1 MVKSSYIYV
10 GRGGIPMYM
19 VWNRAVKM
27 SRLHKDQL
35 CKSGALQNLS
45 QPLTLLSPP
54 LMEEAE
60 AGAVEGWVTTG
71 SRRLSKET
79 KELGSSLIGA
89 EWPRFRGCCSVAQ
102 NNRIAVRTR
111 IEISTIPLLF

>member
-1 MVKSSYIYV
+1 MGEG
-10 GRGGIPMYM
+10 GRGHI
-19 VWNRAVKM
+19 WNRAVKM

-35 CKSGALQNLS
+35 CTTAATFS
-45 QPLTLLSPP
+45 QPLTVPPPP

-79 KELGSSLIGA
+79 KRVGLILD
-89 EWPRFRGCCSVAQ
+89 WSRVA
-102 NNRIAVRTR
+102 
-111 IEISTIPLLF
+111 

>member
-1 MVKSSYIYV
+1 
-10 GRGGIPMYM
+10 
-19 VWNRAVKM
+19 M

-35 CKSGALQNLS
+35 CKSWELL
-45 QPLTLLSPP
+45 QPLTPP

-79 KELGSSLIGA
+79 KQLGSSLIGA
-89 EWPRFRGCCSVAQ
+89 E
-102 NNRIAVRTR
+102 
-111 IEISTIPLLF
+111 